1 MGEVIRIPNIDKYMQ
16 EIINGELILTPQ
28 KQYITE
34 DELNITEIRGS
45 KIEECIIK
53 KKGENISTNRKSFR
67 SVLIDIWKIMSAQK
81 ILQNTT
87 FCLKLTDEN
96 GKKGFTW
103 CGDINMSFQNK
114 DALGTLKEIIH
125 MVKVNKL
132 TIHLSIK
139 LKTQRIVHFKIE

>member
-16 EIINGELILTPQ
+16 EIINGELILTPK

-34 DELNITEIRGS
+34 DELKKTEIKGS
-45 KIEECIIK
+45 KIEDCIIK
-53 KKGENISTNRKSFR
+53 KKEENISTSRKSFR
-67 SVLIDIWKIMSAQK
+67 SVLINIWKIMSAQK
-81 ILQNTT
+81 IKDNTT
-87 FCLKLTDEN
+87 FRLKHTDEN
-96 GKKGFTW
+96 GKKGYTW

-114 DALGTLKEIIH
+114 DAEGTLKEIIH

-132 TIHLSIK
+132 TIQLSIK